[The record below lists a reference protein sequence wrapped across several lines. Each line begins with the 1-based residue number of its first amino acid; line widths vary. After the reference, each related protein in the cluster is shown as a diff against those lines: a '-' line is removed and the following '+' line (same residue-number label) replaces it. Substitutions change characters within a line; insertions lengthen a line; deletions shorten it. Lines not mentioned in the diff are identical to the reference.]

1 MSRFEVNLGD
11 SRENIAE
18 EKATVVKP
26 AKRETAASPSFGAY
40 QQPKARGVFA
50 KVLLALGGL
59 LLAFLLVVGI
69 GGYFYWQSLKTQP
82 QYSLALLV
90 DAARR
95 DDNAQIERLVQTDAV
110 VDSFVPQITNKAVE
124 LYGRNIPPEQIAR
137 VSQSAAPL
145 LPAIKQRA
153 KEELPRVIRDK
164 TKPFESVPWWAIALG
179 ADRAVDIRVEGEN
192 AFVTSKIP
200 ERELELTMRRNGD
213 LWRVV
218 AIKDERLA
226 RQIAEKI
233 GQELVAAASK
243 DGMKKAGEKLG
254 VQGWGDVMKKIEEIF
269 R

>member
-11 SRENIAE
+11 SREAVQE
-18 EKATVVKP
+18 EQATVVKP
-26 AKRETAASPSFGAY
+26 SQKESAAPSFGDY
-40 QQPKARGVFA
+40 QQPKKRGVFG

-59 LLAFLLVVGI
+59 LLAVLLIVGI
-69 GGYFYWQSLKTQP
+69 GGYFYWQSLKQTP

-95 DDNAQIERLVQTDAV
+95 DDNAQIEQLVNTEAV
-110 VDSFVPQITNKAVE
+110 VDSFVPQITDKAIE
-124 LYGRNIPPEQIAR
+124 LYGRNVPPQQIAK

-164 TKPFESVPWWAIALG
+164 TKPFENVPWWAIALG
-179 ADRAVDIRVEGEN
+179 ADRAVDIRIEGEN

-200 ERELELTMRRNGD
+200 EREIELTMRRNGD
-213 LWRVV
+213 LWRVA

-233 GQELVAAASK
+233 GQELITAASK
-243 DGMKKAGEKLG
+243 DGLKKAGEKLG
-254 VQGWGDVMKKIEEIF
+254 VQGWGDVMKKLEDIF
-269 R
+269 K